1 MAIRIQLRRDTAA
14 NWTSVNPVLLS
25 GEIGVETDTLLF
37 KIGNGSNW
45 NDIPSYANTTP
56 SGLEQSLGDYLPV
69 SDRGVANG
77 VASLDSNVKV
87 PNTQIDSTYFTT
99 KTYVDTEISDLSST
113 LSGDI
118 AAVESTVD
126 SHTTDIGS
134 LNTTVTS
141 HASTLSDLQSQK
153 AAKSSPTFTGD
164 VVLPSTTSIG
174 EVSSTELSYVNGVTS
189 GIQSQIDSK
198 ASSTS
203 LSDHA
208 SDTTSIHG
216 IADTSLLV
224 TTTGTQTLSNKTL
237 SSPTIEAGSITVL
250 ATETGVGTDYTS
262 TYAHDGVADLTFYKE
277 GATFSSF
284 SVGDT
289 VRVLSEIDPTI
300 NSVTWEVQSIDLVIA
315 YLPNIS
321 LRATGVAD
329 GLFGTVSDGVLQ
341 KISGSSSTISAT
353 EISYL
358 DGVTSNI
365 QTQLSSKASS
375 SDLSS
380 HASDTTNIHGIADT
394 SKLVTTDA
402 TSQTLDGSLTIEGD
416 LVVHGTTTTINT
428 SELSVADN
436 LIYLNEPIEYTVTS
450 VTGTGLAQVYTTAVN
465 HDITTSMKVRITG
478 VDPSG
483 YNKSSYVDVDA
494 VTSNTITVAG
504 TEVGTYVSGGTIYAK
519 ADVNPDLGFSGGYND
534 GTYHHAGL
542 FRDATDG
549 TFKFFDSYQ
558 PEPAGSIDTS
568 DVSFSL
574 APVSVDA
581 ITTNS
586 VVFTD
591 GTQTK
596 EGVPSRTPIIS
607 KTESYTLSS
616 LSERDSMIEVSSS
629 SATTITIPANS
640 AVAFPI
646 GASIDVAQISTGQV
660 TIAGAA
666 GVTVNSTPGL
676 KLRTQWSTVTLFKRG
691 EDSWLVYGDLTA

>member
-118 AAVESTVD
+118 SAVESTVD

-134 LNTTVTS
+134 LNTTVSS
-141 HASTLSDLQSQK
+141 HTSTLSDLQSEK
-153 AAKSSPTFTGD
+153 SPKSSPTFTGD

-174 EVSSTELSYVNGVTS
+174 EVSSTEIAYINGVTS

-203 LSDHA
+203 LSNHA
-208 SDTTSIHG
+208 SDTTDVHG
-216 IADTSLLV
+216 ISDTSLLV

-237 SSPTIEAGSITVL
+237 ASPTIEVGSITVL
-250 ATETGVGTDYTS
+250 
-262 TYAHDGVADLTFYKE
+262 
-277 GATFSSF
+277 
-284 SVGDT
+284 
-289 VRVLSEIDPTI
+289 
-300 NSVTWEVQSIDLVIA
+300 
-315 YLPNIS
+315 
-321 LRATGVAD
+321 
-329 GLFGTVSDGVLQ
+329 
-341 KISGSSSTISAT
+341 AT

-358 DGVTSNI
+358 DGVTSDI
-365 QTQLSSKASS
+365 QTQLNAKASS
-375 SDLSS
+375 SDLST
-380 HASDTTNIHGIADT
+380 HNSDTTSVHGITDT

-416 LVVHGTTTTINT
+416 LVVHGTTTTVNT

-436 LIYLNEPIEYTVTS
+436 LIYLNEPIEYTVTG
-450 VTGTGLAQVYTTAVN
+450 VTGDGSAQVYTTAVN

-519 ADVNPDLGFSGGYND
+519 ADVNPDLGFLGGYND